1 MNRMY
6 RYSDAIAIR
15 GVGKTSANNIAEFV
29 RSGRMPRLDAMLNE
43 RVAAVAQMKR
53 IWGVGAKKATDLVR
67 QGYRQLSDLRK
78 LSLEKQHSLLQKAS
92 VIALRYVEDLYV
104 RIVSFTLYRS
114 HRTTTTTTTTTTA
127 RNQYP
132 ERRWKKSVKP
142 FKRS

>member
-1 MNRMY
+1 MY
-6 RYSDAIAIR
+6 RYSDAVAIR

-67 QGYRQLSDLRK
+67 QGYRKLSDLRT
-78 LSLEKQHSLLQKAS
+78 LSLEQQHGLLSKAS

-104 RIVSFTLYRS
+104 PSLSVNLTAQQQQRQQ
-114 HRTTTTTTTTTTA
+114 HKTA

>member
-1 MNRMY
+1 MHRIY

-67 QGYRQLSDLRK
+67 QGYRKLSDLRT
-78 LSLEKQHSLLQKAS
+78 LSLAQQHSLLSKAS

-104 RIVSFTLYRS
+104 PSLSVDL
-114 HRTTTTTTTTTTA
+114 TA
-127 RNQYP
+127 QQQQQQQQQRETNTQ
-132 ERRWKKSVKP
+132 RGGGKNR
-142 FKRS
+142 

>member
-1 MNRMY
+1 MY

-29 RSGRMPRLDAMLNE
+29 RSGRMPRLDAMLND

-67 QGYRQLSDLRK
+67 QGYRKLSDLRT
-78 LSLEKQHSLLQKAS
+78 LSLEQQHSLLSKAS

-104 RIVSFTLYRS
+104 PSLSVNLTAQQQRQQ
-114 HRTTTTTTTTTTA
+114 HKTA

-132 ERRWKKSVKP
+132 ERRWRESVRP